1 MSLVLL
7 VMGALLLFW
16 GLGAYNRLMRL
27 RSAVASSWQVHLEP
41 PLQGLA
47 GNGQR
52 LAEVG
57 PRWLP
62 AEGPAFDALRQ
73 QSLELQQAVRAVQ
86 AAPWSADPIAQL
98 AVAQALQASALQRVL
113 ALIEHQAQDQDHDPE
128 RSELTQRLRDAQQ
141 QREFGR
147 QLFNQRVQAYN
158 QAIGELPTRV
168 LAGLYG
174 FHDAKTF

>member
-1 MSLVLL
+1 MSLLLL
-7 VMGALLLFW
+7 VVAALLLFW

-41 PLQGLA
+41 PLQLLA

-73 QSLELQQAVRAVQ
+73 QSLDLQLAVRGVQ
-86 AAPWSADPIAQL
+86 PAPWSADPIAQL

-113 ALIEHQAQDQDHDPE
+113 ALLEHHAQDHDPE
-128 RSELTQRLRDAQQ
+128 RSELTQRLREAQQ

>member
-7 VMGALLLFW
+7 VIAALLLFW
-16 GLGAYNRLMRL
+16 GLGAYNRIMRL
-27 RSAVASSWQVHLEP
+27 RSAVASSWQAHLEP
-41 PLQGLA
+41 PLLQLANDGL
-47 GNGQR
+47 R
-52 LAEVG
+52 LAEAG
-57 PRWLP
+57 PGWLP
-62 AEGPAFDALRQ
+62 AEGPAFEALRQ
-73 QSLELQQAVRAVQ
+73 QSLDLQQALRAVQ
-86 AAPWSADPIAQL
+86 PGPWVADPVAQL

-113 ALIEHQAQDQDHDPE
+113 ALIEHHVQDHDAE
-128 RSELTQRLRDAQQ
+128 RSELTQLLRKAQQ